1 MKSSAE
7 KLDLWAKLDIWMS
20 KYPLPVR
27 IIYDSLRIFL
37 LEHCTIRATALA
49 YTSLLAVIPLF
60 ILLTSISL
68 SLGVGD
74 LFITHLPS
82 LLPELLEKVT
92 PYINRALHL
101 FLPGSTIDVNII
113 AGIILDSIMPF
124 LIKAQGI
131 EIGSLGIIGGI
142 GLLVTFILAIDTIET
157 NMNIVWGVNEARGYG
172 QKAAIFIPFL
182 LLFAGG
188 IGIFSMFLNY
198 MRDILEDILVQ
209 KLPFGEF
216 GELLANLSIP
226 TVLLVLLLFALW
238 LLYCYMPYVPD
249 KYGFWRASIEKTK
262 KRWLSALIS
271 AVFTL
276 AAVLVFSAVMI
287 FLQAGMFAKW
297 SLFYGS
303 LAIFPMVMFL
313 LFGFWC
319 IILFG
324 NSLCWRI
331 TERKH
336 NKQYFLRR
344 IENSVKKIKDYESD
358 SNNAKITFFEPEK

>member
-1 MKSSAE
+1 MKPSAE
-7 KLDLWAKLDIWMS
+7 KLDIWAKLDIWMS
-20 KYPLPVR
+20 KYPSPVR

-49 YTSLLAVIPLF
+49 YTSLLAAIPLF

-74 LFITHLPS
+74 LFINHLPS
-82 LLPELLEKVT
+82 LLPELLEKIT
-92 PYINRALHL
+92 PHIDNVLHL
-101 FLPGSTIDVNII
+101 ILPESNIEI
-113 AGIILDSIMPF
+113 NTLTVIILDSIMPF
-124 LIKAQGI
+124 LVKAQGI
-131 EIGSLGIIGGI
+131 KLGSLGIIGGF

-188 IGIFSMFLNY
+188 IGIFGLFLHY
-198 MRDILEDILVQ
+198 MRDTLEDILVQ
-209 KLPFGEF
+209 KLPFGKF
-216 GELLANLSIP
+216 GEFLADLSIP
-226 TVLLVLLLFALW
+226 AALLVLLLFALW
-238 LLYCYMPYVPD
+238 LLYCHMPYVPD
-249 KYGFWRASIEKTK
+249 NYGFWRASIEKTK
-262 KRWLSALIS
+262 KRWFPALIS
-271 AVFTL
+271 AIFTFVAVF
-276 AAVLVFSAVMI
+276 VFSAVMI

-319 IILFG
+319 IVLFG

-344 IENSVKKIKDYESD
+344 IQNSVKKVKNYD
-358 SNNAKITFFEPEK
+358 SSLG

>member
-1 MKSSAE
+1 MLIVKSSAE
-7 KLDLWAKLDIWMS
+7 HLDLWAKLDIWMS
-20 KYPLPVR
+20 KYPSPVR
-27 IIYDSLRIFL
+27 IIYDSFRIFL

-49 YTSLLAVIPLF
+49 YTSLLAAIPLF

-74 LFITHLPS
+74 LFITHLPN
-82 LLPELLEKVT
+82 LLPELMEKAT
-92 PYINRALHL
+92 PYVNSALHL
-101 FLPGSTIDVNII
+101 FLPESSIEIYTLTD
-113 AGIILDSIMPF
+113 IILDNIMPF
-124 LIKAQGI
+124 LIKAQEI
-131 EIGSLGIIGGI
+131 ELGSLGIIGGF
-142 GLLVTFILAIDTIET
+142 GLLVTFIFAIDTIET

-182 LLFAGG
+182 LLFAVG
-188 IGIFSMFLNY
+188 IGMFSLFLHY
-198 MRDILEDILVQ
+198 MRGILEDILVQ
-209 KLPFGEF
+209 KLPFGKF
-216 GELLANLSIP
+216 GELLADLSIP
-226 TVLLVLLLFALW
+226 VVLLVFILFALW

-249 KYGFWRASIEKTK
+249 DCGFWRASIEKTK
-262 KRWLSALIS
+262 KRWLPALIS
-271 AVFTL
+271 SVFTFV
-276 AAVLVFSAVMI
+276 AVVVFSAAMI

-344 IENSVKKIKDYESD
+344 IENSVKKIKNYERH
-358 SNNAKITFFEPEK
+358 F

>member
-1 MKSSAE
+1 MKHSAE
-7 KLDLWAKLDIWMS
+7 HLDLWAKLDIWMS
-20 KYPLPVR
+20 KHPAPVR

-49 YTSLLAVIPLF
+49 YTSLLAAIPLF

-74 LFITHLPS
+74 LFINHLPS

-92 PYINRALHL
+92 PYVNKVLHTL
-101 FLPGSTIDVNII
+101 LPGSSIEI
-113 AGIILDSIMPF
+113 GILTGIVLDNIMPF
-124 LIKAQGI
+124 LVKAQGI
-131 EIGSLGIIGGI
+131 KLGSLGIIGGF

-182 LLFAGG
+182 LLFAVG
-188 IGIFSMFLNY
+188 IGIFSLFLHY
-198 MRDILEDILVQ
+198 MQGALEDILVQ
-209 KLPFGEF
+209 KLPFGKF
-216 GELLANLSIP
+216 GELLVDLSIP
-226 TVLLVLLLFALW
+226 VVLMVLILFALW

-249 KYGFWRASIEKTK
+249 DCGFWRASIEKTK
-262 KRWLSALIS
+262 KRWLPALIS
-271 AVFTL
+271 AIFTFVAVIVFF
-276 AAVLVFSAVMI
+276 AAMV

-303 LAIFPMVMFL
+303 LAVFPMVMFL

-344 IENSVKKIKDYESD
+344 IENSVKKIKDYKSPIHTIE
-358 SNNAKITFFEPEK
+358 NN